1 MKKITQICSSAL
13 LFLFCGFQLAIAQA
27 PTQSAP
33 IPTRPEADVKSIY
46 SDTYSPLSNVTI
58 RINGWGQLCT
68 TEFITLFGNDNM
80 LKITSFDWAPVR
92 ISQGIDI
99 SDMDSVHIDAYFSND
114 RSQINTGLMNY
125 YIPGVPDV
133 IKYSSNYISHQMG
146 NWVSYNVAIKEFTDQ
161 GQDCKNINVLRIR
174 GGGEVYLDN
183 IYAYKGVIAGVS
195 DIQTDNSF
203 KMYPTVVAGVLN
215 VESTE
220 DIQQTNIFNTTG
232 QSVGAFKVKQGKSI
246 LDLSY
251 LNSGAYIVSTQFS
264 SGRIISKR
272 IVKL

>member
-33 IPTRPEADVKSIY
+33 IPTRAETDVKSIY
-46 SDTYSPLSNVTI
+46 SDTYSPISSVTI

-99 SDMDSVHIDAYFSND
+99 SDMDSLHIDAYFSND

-125 YIPGVPDV
+125 YITGVPDV
-133 IKYSSNYISHQMG
+133 VKYSSNYISHQMG
-146 NWVSYNVAIKEFTDQ
+146 NWVSYNVAITEFIDQ

-183 IYAYKGVIAGVS
+183 IYAYKGVMAGVS

-203 KMYPTVVAGVLN
+203 KIYPTVVADVLN
-215 VESTE
+215 VESIE
-220 DIQQTNIFNTTG
+220 AIQKTTVFNITG
-232 QSVGAFKVKQGKSI
+232 QSVGVFNVKQGKSI

-251 LNSGAYIVSTQFS
+251 LNSGAYTISTQFS

-272 IVKL
+272 VVKL